1 MTIKEFLKY
10 LETKA
15 INELPNGLDTEL
27 MSVIANGKDPSAE
40 VWMQNLETSNTKFNL
55 WYNGTASLKLYDY

>member
-27 MSVIANGKDPSAE
+27 MSVISNDHNLSTE
-40 VWMQNLETSNTKFNL
+40 VWMQNLKTSNTKFNL